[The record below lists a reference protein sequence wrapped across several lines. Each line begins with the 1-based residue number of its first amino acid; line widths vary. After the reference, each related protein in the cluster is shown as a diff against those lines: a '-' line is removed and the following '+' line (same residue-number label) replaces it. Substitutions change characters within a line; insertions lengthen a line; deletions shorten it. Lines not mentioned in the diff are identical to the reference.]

1 MGWGGV
7 SAAGD
12 RLVEGVMRPRADV
25 VLLRCH
31 MDVRA
36 VSALVAAG
44 PCSRHPVT
52 GRGVDDGE
60 GVLEVSEVSEVVGH
74 RITRL
79 RLLGRIPLREGES
92 REQACPR

>member
-60 GVLEVSEVSEVVGH
+60 GVLEVSEVVGH

-92 REQACPR
+92 REQARPR